1 MHVFVRNIEVM
12 HLAEHLCNFLTQI
25 KVRFIVLSP
34 LIIFAYLY
42 VLLLNC
48 KHLPELKG
56 LCIPSVASTGRTG
69 TGRAG
74 IGRAGIGRAGIGRA
88 DISRAGIGR
97 AGICRA
103 RIGRYRHGRHVQGGH
118 RQREHRQ
125 RWHRHRR
132 HRQGN

>member
-42 VLLLNC
+42 FLLLNC

-56 LCIPSVASTGRTG
+56 LCTPSVASTGRTG

-74 IGRAGIGRAGIGRA
+74 IGRTGIGRAGIGRAGIGRA
-88 DISRAGIGR
+88 GIGSAGIGR
-97 AGICRA
+97 Y
-103 RIGRYRHGRHVQGGH
+103 RYDRHMQVRH
-118 RQREHRQ
+118 RQRGLRLS
-125 RWHRHRR
+125 RN
-132 HRQGN
+132 RQGN